1 MQSFKR
7 LGCAL
12 EVPYTIKT
20 FGPPSTSLSL
30 SLSLSYPRET
40 LRVSHTR
47 ESPVPKLDLA
57 KLGGPYVSRGSSSIK
72 ILLIHLKKGYDL
84 NLPNEP

>member
-20 FGPPSTSLSL
+20 FGPPSASL

-47 ESPVPKLDLA
+47 ESPVPKPDLA
-57 KLGGPYVSRGSSSIK
+57 KLGGPYGSRVSSSIK
-72 ILLIHLKKGYDL
+72 ILLVHPKKGYDL